1 MNRWGPYRLC
11 ITSSDMIKRTEHSCT
26 VISDLRGAPSIP
38 VIRIFL
44 RMCRGVSPLSND
56 IDAAAVWDSFCVAVR
71 LLVKGNDFLVILL
84 EENTKVNFKFR
95 ICMVGIYAALLHLT
109 SRIFCR
115 RLRLSMSCGVCP
127 TASLLFSLLLRLVVL
142 GLCAFLT
149 LKTRNLK
156 INTDFTYR
164 LFKDASNDYLRVTG
178 VLGGSVLRI
187 RFSRTRADKSSVRS
201 I

>member
-1 MNRWGPYRLC
+1 MHPKPYMLAGEAGVCWRWLWLFCLCLFMNHWGPYRLC

-26 VISDLRGAPSIP
+26 VIADLRGAPGIP
-38 VIRIFL
+38 VIRMFL

-56 IDAAAVWDSFCVAVR
+56 VDAAAVLDSLCVAVR

-84 EENTKVNFKFR
+84 EENTKVYFRFR
-95 ICMVGIYAALLHLT
+95 ICMIGIDAAFLHLT

-115 RLRLSMSCGVCP
+115 RLRLSVSCGVCP

-142 GLCAFLT
+142 GLSAFFT

-156 INTDFTYR
+156 ISTDWM
-164 LFKDASNDYLRVTG
+164 
-178 VLGGSVLRI
+178 
-187 RFSRTRADKSSVRS
+187 
-201 I
+201 

>member
-1 MNRWGPYRLC
+1 
-11 ITSSDMIKRTEHSCT
+11 
-26 VISDLRGAPSIP
+26 
-38 VIRIFL
+38 
-44 RMCRGVSPLSND
+44 MCRGVSPLSNVT
-56 IDAAAVWDSFCVAVR
+56 DAATVLDSLCVADR
-71 LLVKGNDFLVILL
+71 LLETGNDFLVILL

-95 ICMVGIYAALLHLT
+95 ICVIGIYAALRQLT

-156 INTDFTYR
+156 ISTDWM
-164 LFKDASNDYLRVTG
+164 
-178 VLGGSVLRI
+178 
-187 RFSRTRADKSSVRS
+187 
-201 I
+201 